1 MATRPAS
8 KAAPAR
14 RAAVPPASGKKAL
27 LISGGAPN
35 SSLVAGALVAFIDRG
50 ISFDVISTA
59 GAGALMG
66 LLYAAPAGGD
76 PRAALTQWQ
85 NVGVDDAI
93 YDWFPI
99 NYKVFMKPGAAA
111 ASYRNALLASPFTR
125 PLFDTFSS
133 SYMQGPWADWL
144 RLGFAAMSPTDLTAN
159 SRGMCAHLPFAAQAV
174 DFSAVPNIAPEF
186 YINAYNTTR
195 GEMTIW
201 GKDAI
206 TVEHMQAAFAFPMIY
221 PPYRIGDDEYIE
233 GSAIDTINFKAL
245 VSDDPA
251 APGIHRDL
259 DTLVVFDILGL
270 DKLIRVPRSLYDSWV
285 HSIINP
291 LVQLSKD
298 DVRLFELQHN
308 IDAATGKP
316 KRKLLKVNL
325 TAHIPENHWP
335 KMLDWSASNMKLLFD
350 AGYQAGQTFCDEHPA
365 LLTPVA
371 SPAASESRSR
381 AAPIDAAVS
390 ADATMEPQ

>member
-14 RAAVPPASGKKAL
+14 RAAVPPAQGKKAL

-66 LLYAAPAGGD
+66 LLYTAPAGGD

-85 NVGVDDAI
+85 NVGVEDAI
-93 YDWFPI
+93 YDWFPV
-99 NYKVFMKPGAAA
+99 NYKVFMKPGTAAA
-111 ASYRNALLASPFTR
+111 AYRNALLTSPFTQ
-125 PLFDTFSS
+125 PLFDTFSPN
-133 SYMQGPWADWL
+133 YMTGLWADWL
-144 RLGFAAMSPTDLTAN
+144 RLCFAAASPTDLSAN
-159 SRGMCAHLPFAAQAV
+159 SRGLCAHLPFAAQAI
-174 DFSAVPNIAPEF
+174 DFAAVPTIAPEF

-201 GKDAI
+201 GKDEI
-206 TVEHMQAAFAFPMIY
+206 TVEHMQASFAFPMIY
-221 PPYRIGDDEYIE
+221 PPYRIGSDEYIE

-270 DKLIRVPRSLYDSWV
+270 DKLIRTPRSLYDSWV

-308 IDAATGKP
+308 IDPATGKP
-316 KRKLLKVNL
+316 KRNLLKVDL
-325 TAHIPENHWP
+325 TAHVPESHWP

-350 AGYQAGQTFCDEHPA
+350 AGYQAGLAFCDEHAAALAPA
-365 LLTPVA
+365 SARAAQPGSRRPPVA
-371 SPAASESRSR
+371 S
-381 AAPIDAAVS
+381 AVGEDS
-390 ADATMEPQ
+390 PVGAEG